1 MDNVFKVI
9 MEKESYFDAQRSMPN
24 ERQITPG
31 NSRWIVFSGLLIWL
45 GGIFSAPLLAGSADP
60 LLLRLSSFF
69 YFFYQPVCHQLAERS
84 FLMDGFALAVC
95 VRCLAFYLG
104 GLFISLFYLFK
115 AKIGLWPLSV
125 YILLAAPAVFDFLIE
140 KIFVYDN
147 TGSIRFIS
155 GLLLGVALFH
165 LLILSLART
174 KSVYTN
180 PKTRYQKV

>member
-1 MDNVFKVI
+1 MTFINNKNAWDG
-9 MEKESYFDAQRSMPN
+9 SA
-24 ERQITPG
+24 G
-31 NSRWIVFSGLLIWL
+31 CSRWIVFAGLLFWL

-60 LLLRLSSFF
+60 LLLRL
-69 YFFYQPVCHQLAERS
+69 
-84 FLMDGFALAVC
+84 
-95 VRCLAFYLG
+95 AFYLG
-104 GLFISLFYLFK
+104 GLAISLFYLFK
-115 AKIGLWPLSV
+115 VKIGLWPLSV
-125 YILLAAPAVFDFLIE
+125 YVLLAAPAVFDFFIE
-140 KIFVYDN
+140 KIIVYDF